1 MGTLD
6 PSNLGLYQFN
16 TTKSYQHANWSQVGP
31 EFHIEVFTSK
41 VVRPVSYA
49 ALLALSWAS
58 STWFLGGM
66 VYGLLCHV
74 PVLYFMG
81 FTTCCG
87 QSDNVEFQESFAC
100 FLGVSRPSRPLA
112 SVSICFKG
120 FKGKSEL

>member
-6 PSNLGLYQFN
+6 PSNSGFYQFD
-16 TTKSYQHANWSQVGP
+16 TLAKSYQHANWSQVGT
-31 EFHIEVFTSK
+31 EFHIREVFTSR

-66 VYGLLCHV
+66 VSGLLCHV

-120 FKGKSEL
+120 KSEL